1 MKSYQIV
8 LLRSSQVV
16 QLSLFTLIMSLI
28 VFQFVMVAAA
38 IFEVDLGIHFA
49 DNITFGIY
57 G

>member
-8 LLRSSQVV
+8 ILRSSQVI
-16 QLSLFTLIMSLI
+16 QLTLFVCTMAMI
-28 VFQFVMVAAA
+28 VFQFTMVVAA
-38 IFEVDLGIHFA
+38 IFEVDLGLDFA

>member
-8 LLRSSQVV
+8 ILRSSQLV
-16 QLSLFTLIMSLI
+16 QLSLFVFTMSLI
-28 VFQFVMVAAA
+28 VFQFVMIAAA

-49 DNITFGIY
+49 DNLTFGIY